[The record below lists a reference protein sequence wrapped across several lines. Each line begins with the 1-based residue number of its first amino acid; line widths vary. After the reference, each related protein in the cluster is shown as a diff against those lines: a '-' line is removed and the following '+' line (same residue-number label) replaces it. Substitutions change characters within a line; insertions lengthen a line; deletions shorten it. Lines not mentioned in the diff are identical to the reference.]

1 MLQPM
6 ATFKLMIQP
15 RLLLA
20 SLALALAASQSAVAQ
35 TGYKIVSHIKIGGA
49 GGWDYLTTDAKARR
63 LYVSHGTEVDVI
75 DLDTEKLVGKI
86 ANTKGVH
93 GIAIAPELNLGFTSN
108 GGEGTVTK
116 FSLDTLKEITKLKAG
131 ENPDAILYEPSNKRI
146 LAFNGRS
153 KDVTVIDAEDNDIE
167 GTIPL
172 GGKPE
177 FAVTDGKGTVWVN
190 IEDKNEVV
198 QFDAKTMQI
207 KNRWPVAPGE
217 EPSALALDKEHHRLF
232 IGCGGN
238 NMMIVMDAQT
248 GKVVAHLP
256 IGKGVDADSF
266 DPSTK
271 MVFSS
276 QGNGTVTVIHED
288 SADKYSVVETLKT
301 APRARTMTLDAKTHK
316 LYLPTA
322 EFGPAPEKTADN
334 PRPRPAIKPDTFEIV
349 VLAK

>member
-1 MLQPM
+1 
-6 ATFKLMIQP
+6 MIKQKV
-15 RLLLA
+15 LLG

-35 TGYKIVSHIKIGGA
+35 TGYKIVSHIKIGGT

-93 GIAIAPELNLGFTSN
+93 GIAVAPELKRGFTSN
-108 GGEGTVTK
+108 GGDGTVTI
-116 FSLDTLKEITKLKAG
+116 FSLDKLAEISKVKVG
-131 ENPDAILYEPSNKRI
+131 ENPDAILYEPSTKRVFT
-146 LAFNGRS
+146 FNGRS
-153 KDVTVIDAEDNDIE
+153 QDSTVIDGAEGDVE

-177 FAVTDGKGTVWVN
+177 FCVTDGKGTIWVN

-198 QFDAKTMQI
+198 QFDAKTMKI
-207 KNRWPVAPGE
+207 KNRWPIAPGD

-238 NMMIVMDAQT
+238 NLMIVMDSET
-248 GKVVAHLP
+248 GKVVANLP

-271 MVFSS
+271 LVFSS
-276 QGNGTVTVIHED
+276 QGDGTMTVIHED
-288 SADKYSVVETLKT
+288 SADKYSVVATLKT
-301 APRARTMTLDAKTHK
+301 ATRARTMTLDAKTHK

-334 PRPRPAIKPDTFEIV
+334 PRPRPAMKPDTFEIV